1 MEAYLSEI
9 MTSDI
14 FMVNK
19 SIFEVSVKLRKC
31 LNFIFRT
38 RLIIFL
44 KILLGQTG
52 FTGVGLGAL
61 LSSLIGLH
69 I

>member
-1 MEAYLSEI
+1 

-19 SIFEVSVKLRKC
+19 SIFDVSVKLHKC

-38 RLIIFL
+38 KLIIFL
-44 KILLGQTG
+44 KI
-52 FTGVGLGAL
+52 
-61 LSSLIGLH
+61 
-69 I
+69 